1 MYETI
6 LVGVDGSEHAKR
18 ALEHALELAKALDA
32 TIHVV
37 TAVDTRANPMKFGV
51 NEVSELNQAKADL
64 VDELGN
70 ARGDVDLTGEVR
82 RGEAADVLLE
92 YAAEIDA
99 DLLIIGE
106 SDTDPLEAAIFG
118 DTVERLTDK
127 TRIPL
132 TIVPLS
138 SER

>member
-32 TIHVV
+32 TIYVV

-70 ARGDVDLTGEVR
+70 AHEEIELTGEVR
-82 RGEAADVLLE
+82 RGEAVDVLLQ

-99 DLLIIGE
+99 DLLVIGE
-106 SDTDPLEAAIFG
+106 SDTDRLETAIFG
-118 DTVERLTDK
+118 GTAEKLAAETP
-127 TRIPL
+127 IPL

-138 SER
+138 NER